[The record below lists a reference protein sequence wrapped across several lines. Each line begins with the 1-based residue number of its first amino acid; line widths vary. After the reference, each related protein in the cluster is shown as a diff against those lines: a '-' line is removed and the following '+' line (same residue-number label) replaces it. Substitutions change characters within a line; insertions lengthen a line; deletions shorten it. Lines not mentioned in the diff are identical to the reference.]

1 MALEQILFFVFAILG
16 TICALGLVIF
26 KDPVHCALS
35 LVLTFF
41 NIAGIYI
48 LLGAEFLAAVQVLV
62 YAGAI
67 LVLFLFVIMLL
78 RTPESSSLN
87 PLRFFQS
94 RFGPILALGFLV
106 EVILVVFTSSFVL
119 NGGKITNSNNTQA
132 ANVAASASYS
142 VSEPVPMVNAAG
154 KSIVINDKTKT
165 LNPDPPHTVGHPALL
180 GKELYSTYLFPF
192 EISSLILLI
201 AAIGAIVIARRSL
214 THDPGERGRGRK
226 PGGFITLVGA
236 TPGSPQ
242 ALEIEKKDEVLVA
255 TGVSGDDFER
265 KVILKK

>member
-1 MALEQILFFVFAILG
+1 
-16 TICALGLVIF
+16 
-26 KDPVHCALS
+26 
-35 LVLTFF
+35 
-41 NIAGIYI
+41 

-78 RTPESSSLN
+78 RTPDSSSLN

-94 RFGPILALGFLV
+94 RFGPVLALGFLV

-132 ANVAASASYS
+132 ANVAAAASYS
-142 VSEPVPMVNAAG
+142 VSEPVPMVNALG
-154 KSIVINDKTKT
+154 KSIVLTTTN
-165 LNPDPPHTVGHPALL
+165 NAAPPHTVGHPALL

-226 PGGFITLVGA
+226 PGGFITLASAV
-236 TPGSPQ
+236 PGSPQ
-242 ALEIEKKDEVLVA
+242 ALEIEREDEVLVA
-255 TGVSGDDFER
+255 TGASTDDFER

>member
-16 TICALGLVIF
+16 TLCALGLVIF

-78 RTPESSSLN
+78 KTPESTTLN

-94 RFGPILALGFLV
+94 RFGPVLALGFLV
-106 EVILVVFTSSFVL
+106 EIILVVFTSSFVL
-119 NGGKITNSNNTQA
+119 NGGKITDSNNTQA
-132 ANVAASASYS
+132 ANVAAAASYS

-154 KSIVINDKTKT
+154 QSIVSSSTYNAA
-165 LNPDPPHTVGHPALL
+165 PPHTIGHPALL

-214 THDPGERGRGRK
+214 SHDPGERGRGRK
-226 PGGFITLVGA
+226 PGGFITLAGA
-236 TPGSPQ
+236 IPGSPQ
-242 ALEIEKKDEVLVA
+242 AVEMKKEDEVLVA
-255 TGVSGDDFER
+255 TNASSNDFER